1 MQRILLVDDDL
12 AILEGLSQ
20 MILRNLPH
28 VAVDTCSDGLQ
39 AWERL
44 QRTDYSL
51 MITDVMMPQLDG
63 IGLLRRLEEAGKTP
77 YSLVISGYDD
87 FQLVRGALKLGAEDY
102 FLKPIHLDDLLR
114 AVRQLLQRPP
124 RLAAGE
130 APSPSPAGMPPV
142 YAGDTEQ
149 FFDVQL
155 PLKNPAATMEEALE
169 AASEAAM
176 RLDIQLLREQLGDYL
191 AAAQQGQLS
200 REFMI
205 KSLFSWYYSLMGQLP
220 GMIRV
225 ASKYKLTEHDLT
237 EGIKRAD
244 RFSSF
249 ISTLYETLGV
259 YLHELKQT
267 QDRRGIQID
276 RVKAYVRAHLGDS
289 IQIAE
294 AAELIDVHP
303 NYLSTIF
310 KDYTGMS
317 FRDYLRQERIQKAVH
332 LIRDTDLK
340 LYEIAERV
348 GYQDPAHFSRAFK
361 QVTGETP
368 QSMIRRN
375 KP

>member
-1 MQRILLVDDDL
+1 MPRILLVDDDL

-28 VAVDTCSDGLQ
+28 VEVDTCSDGLQ
-39 AWERL
+39 AWEKL
-44 QRTDYSL
+44 QQTDYSL
-51 MITDVMMPQLDG
+51 MITDVMMPGLDG
-63 IGLLRRLEEAGKTP
+63 IGLLKRLDEAGKTP

-87 FQLVRGALKLGAEDY
+87 FQLVRGALKLGVEDY
-102 FLKPIHLDDLLR
+102 FLKPIHTDDLLR
-114 AVRQLLQRPP
+114 TVRQLLKRPP
-124 RLAAGE
+124 RVTAS
-130 APSPSPAGMPPV
+130 SPQVMASTPPI
-142 YAGDTEQ
+142 YAGGTEQ

-155 PLKNPAATMEEALE
+155 PIKNPDLTMERALE

-176 RLDIQLLREQLGDYL
+176 RLDIPCLKERLTDYL
-191 AAAQQGQLS
+191 ASAQHEQLS
-200 REFMI
+200 REFII
-205 KSLFSWYYSLMGQLP
+205 KSLFSWYFSLMGQMP

-225 ASKYKLTEHDLT
+225 ASKYKLTEYDLT

-244 RFSSF
+244 CLSGFMYALF
-249 ISTLYETLGV
+249 QTLDV
-259 YLHELKQT
+259 YLQELSQT

-276 RVKAYVRAHLGDS
+276 RIKTYVRSHLGDP

-294 AAELIDVHP
+294 AAELINVHP

-317 FRDYLRQERIQKAVH
+317 FRDYLRQERIHKAVS
-332 LIRDTDLK
+332 LIRNTEMK
-340 LYEIAERV
+340 LYEIAEKV

-368 QSMIRRN
+368 QSLVRRN
-375 KP
+375 KQ